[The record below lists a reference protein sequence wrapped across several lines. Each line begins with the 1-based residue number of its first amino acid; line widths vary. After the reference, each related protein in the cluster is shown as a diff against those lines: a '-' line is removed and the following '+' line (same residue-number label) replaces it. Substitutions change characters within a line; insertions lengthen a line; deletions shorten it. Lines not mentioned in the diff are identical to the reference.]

1 MSTIYLSAE
10 EYRKIYRTLRH
21 AVLPKT
27 TPKAFESRMALRYVE
42 MRCESGK
49 YTATA
54 LTGFILMQVQG
65 PCKGGDDAV
74 FLMPLIAPMAD
85 SDAIITAEK
94 GKFSLTQGDTT
105 ITKVI
110 PDVVYINWYQIVR
123 DVPKTTAR
131 IAFSASLLRKI
142 ADAFA
147 GETILFEITD
157 ETHACIVRSATRCG
171 LLLPVRIA
179 DATQDK
185 LAKFAKGLPAAQVQT
200 EAQKQANAEG

>member
-1 MSTIYLSAE
+1 MSTIYLDAL
-10 EYRKIYRTLRH
+10 EYRKIYRALRH

-27 TPKAFESRMALRYVE
+27 TPKAFESRMALRFAE
-42 MRCESGK
+42 MRCEGGK

-65 PCKGGDDAV
+65 PCKGDDAV

-105 ITKVI
+105 ITQVI

-131 IAFSASLLRKI
+131 IAFNANYLRKI
-142 ADAFA
+142 ADAFN
-147 GETILFEITD
+147 GETVMFEITD
-157 ETHACIVRSATRCG
+157 PINPCIVRSATKCG

-179 DATQDK
+179 GE
-185 LAKFAKGLPAAQVQT
+185 LPESFAKFAKRLPAAQVQT
-200 EAQKQANAEG
+200 EAQKQAGTEG